1 MRPGCRIKSVVLV
14 ASVVAFCSPALAD
27 NIEPKPVLLPYD
39 ESASSCAPPEGRTPS
54 IGFTRDNGRDFLT
67 GIGQGLQKAAADRGL
82 SYTEANA
89 NSDAARQATDVTAL
103 IAAGTGA
110 VIAAPVDPRVMAPH
124 LLELIGA
131 GSYVG
136 SIVAPPATTLVNAP
150 QYRTGQTLAE
160 EAANYINTAL
170 GGRANVVLL
179 THDSLQF
186 LAARFVAMR
195 DVFKDNPDVRIVAD
209 ISPAEVSEA
218 GGYETMKLI
227 LAANTRVDVV
237 LGADTVVLGALRALR
252 EAGKDRPDQF
262 LGGIDGEP
270 EAVEEIRRG
279 GPYKASVALS
289 PPVFGYALGWFAAD
303 WLEGKSV
310 PQAID
315 IVPFALN
322 SRNMDRYQADLADPG
337 AVFSDPERLRTYLSF
352 YGNICTGN
360 AGDYLDYPWSS
371 EGN

>member
-160 EAANYINTAL
+160 EAANSSTPRL
-170 GGRANVVLL
+170 
-179 THDSLQF
+179 
-186 LAARFVAMR
+186 
-195 DVFKDNPDVRIVAD
+195 
-209 ISPAEVSEA
+209 A
-218 GGYETMKLI
+218 GGPM
-227 LAANTRVDVV
+227 
-237 LGADTVVLGALRALR
+237 
-252 EAGKDRPDQF
+252 
-262 LGGIDGEP
+262 
-270 EAVEEIRRG
+270 
-279 GPYKASVALS
+279 
-289 PPVFGYALGWFAAD
+289 W
-303 WLEGKSV
+303 
-310 PQAID
+310 
-315 IVPFALN
+315 
-322 SRNMDRYQADLADPG
+322 
-337 AVFSDPERLRTYLSF
+337 
-352 YGNICTGN
+352 CC
-360 AGDYLDYPWSS
+360 
-371 EGN
+371 